1 MKIATPPAP
10 KTDAI
15 QEKFAATR
23 RELGEALIERDD
35 EIDLVLTALIAREH
49 LLLVGPP
56 GCGKSLL
63 LDCILSWMHGT
74 KFSILLTKFTVPEEV
89 VGPISIAA
97 LKEDRYRRVTAGRL
111 PEAELAFVD
120 EIWKASSAILNTLL
134 RMLNERTFEND
145 GASVP
150 VPLRLCV
157 AASNEW
163 PSPETGKELTALM
176 DRFLFRKA
184 VRPIMTMAGRKKLL
198 WTRDHDAEALHV
210 DHRRRRST
218 WRTTAARRLP
228 WSDDAVEAAEQ
239 ILREL
244 AREGVQPG
252 DRRQYKAVAAA
263 QAYAFL
269 CGADEV
275 RTEHLEVLATV
286 LWDEPDRAA
295 REVREGGGADRQPHR
310 DAGQPA
316 PAGVREDPRR
326 HRGPEP
332 GAGGRRQHQ
341 APGDREAARLRC
353 RATRGRPRPAPT
365 SGTSSSASAWR
376 RSTPS
381 RGGHH
386 APSPHHLLAGPRRVR
401 HRGPDRRGVPDRRR
415 TTSATSTS
423 GGRGS
428 SAPCSAC
435 PTTASWPR
443 TGTPPA
449 GSAPTSPRSSCPPT
463 CSTSSPSSAC
473 STPAA
478 ST

>member
-15 QEKFAATR
+15 REKFAATR
-23 RELGEALIERDD
+23 KELGEALIERDD
-35 EIDLVLTALIAREH
+35 EIDLVLTALLAREH

-63 LDCILSWMHGT
+63 LDGILSWMHGT
-74 KFSILLTKFTVPEEV
+74 KFSILLTKFTTPEEV
-89 VGPISIAA
+89 VGPISIGA

-111 PEAELAFVD
+111 PEAELAFID

-134 RMLNERTFEND
+134 RMLNERVFEND

-184 VRPIMTMAGRKKLL
+184 VRPIMTMAGRRKLL
-198 WTRDHDAEALHV
+198 WTRDHAPKLSTAITAEEVDAAHA
-210 DHRRRRST
+210 
-218 WRTTAARRLP
+218 AARALP
-228 WSDDAVEAAEQ
+228 WSDDAVEAAEL

-252 DRRQYKAVAAA
+252 DRRQYKSVAAA

-286 LWDEPDRAA
+286 LWDEPTEQPEKCARVVARIANPAGMRINQYLLECEKILAA
-295 REVREGGGADRQPHR
+295 TEVRNL
-310 DAGQPA
+310 GQ
-316 PAGVREDPRR
+316 
-326 HRGPEP
+326 
-332 GAGGRRQHQ
+332 
-341 APGDREAARLRC
+341 AA
-353 RATRGRPRPAPT
+353 
-365 SGTSSSASAWR
+365 
-376 RSTPS
+376 
-381 RGGHH
+381 
-386 APSPHHLLAGPRRVR
+386 
-401 HRGPDRRGVPDRRR
+401 
-415 TTSATSTS
+415 
-423 GGRGS
+423 
-428 SAPCSAC
+428 
-435 PTTASWPR
+435 
-443 TGTPPA
+443 
-449 GSAPTSPRSSCPPT
+449 
-463 CSTSSPSSAC
+463 
-473 STPAA
+473 AA
-478 ST
+478 STKLQEIEKQLGALPGDPRASKARAYVKDQIRRIRLASIDAI